1 MRPPEA
7 ATCVKNQGMDTSAPA
22 DVILVRQRRRRSVAV
37 ALLLVLSTLMG
48 LVWAWSEPTD
58 TVGHFWWVTQCLPLV
73 YLGLAVWAAWP
84 LPGEPA
90 E

>member
-1 MRPPEA
+1 MEP
-7 ATCVKNQGMDTSAPA
+7 SAPA
-22 DVILVRQRRRRSVAV
+22 PVLLVRTRRRRSVAV
-37 ALLLVLSTLMG
+37 AVLLVLSTLIG
-48 LVWAWSEPTD
+48 LGWAWSEPAD